1 MVVRSL
7 STSGNYFRFILA
19 RIRQPQ
25 DGLFSGQVDAVNT
38 QDNTYRITFDREGNN
53 EGWLKIVS
61 VYLKNHCSK
70 SVCTVMM
77 TNDFDR

>member
-7 STSGNYFRFILA
+7 PTNGNYFRFISA

-25 DGLFSGQVDAVNT
+25 DGLFSGQVDAVDT

-53 EGWLKIVS
+53 EG
-61 VYLKNHCSK
+61 
-70 SVCTVMM
+70 
-77 TNDFDR
+77 